1 MVTAYNA
8 DDHATRRLLSAYP
21 QGVPVMASP
30 RDLPYN
36 AAVAIFLEVDTM
48 HRIECPNCHK
58 WLRLPRQVHNARLKC
73 SRCGHIFVGSS
84 RDDTPRPEPMEA
96 PVEVREQTPSEVTA
110 DFDAPVVLDAPAAPA
125 PGASSPQP
133 VRIVMAPR
141 PRKST
146 LPAVI
151 TIVAGA
157 LLIAV
162 LVLLVYGVTHKHVI
176 LKDAGGRIILDQW
189 LANEE
194 AVRVKEEHE
203 KKPEKKSDGDALG
216 IGDTAAKTSDAPS
229 AGGGSVSEG
238 GLVGAAQITGDT
250 QFALESMRIIPDE
263 VGAGGIYCGVA
274 WSKHDTVVEKATLTL
289 KVGQTNLTPVTLQWL
304 APGGRVPFTAHFSF
318 LDAQQ
323 RMQAPRG
330 AFSGVVIRKDLDGWD
345 IPPGEPS
352 DDVSDDKT
360 TITITGIAT
369 NRASG
374 SVRGARLHADFL
386 TDQGV
391 VQGSV
396 LGELKVT
403 DLAPAAKSDYTVT
416 YNPTLVGQP
425 HKYFLRVIGTRV
437 P

>member
-1 MVTAYNA
+1 MT
-8 DDHATRRLLSAYP
+8 

-36 AAVAIFLEVDTM
+36 AGVAILFEVDAM
-48 HRIECPNCHK
+48 HRIECPSCHQ

-84 RDDTPRPEPMEA
+84 RDDIPRPEPRET
-96 PVEVREQTPSEVTA
+96 PVEVQEQTPSEVTA
-110 DFDAPVVLDAPAAPA
+110 DFDAPVVLDAPAAAAPA
-125 PGASSPQP
+125 AGVSSPQP

-157 LLIAV
+157 LLIVV
-162 LVLLVYGVTHKHVI
+162 LALLVYGATHKHVI
-176 LKDAGGRIILDQW
+176 LKDVGGRVILDQW

-194 AVRVKEEHE
+194 AARVKEEHE
-203 KKPEKKSDGDALG
+203 KKPAEKKSGGGALG
-216 IGDTAAKTSDAPS
+216 IGDTVSKTSETPL

-238 GLVGAAQITGDT
+238 GLVGAAQVTGDT
-250 QFALESMRIIPDE
+250 QFALENMRIIPDD
-263 VGAGGIYCGVA
+263 VGEGGMYCGVV
-274 WSKHDTVVEKATLTL
+274 WSKHDTVVEKAMLTL

-304 APGGRVPFTAHFSF
+304 APGGRVPFTAPFSS

-352 DDVSDDKT
+352 DNVSDDKT

-369 NRASG
+369 NLASG
-374 SVRGARLHADFL
+374 SIRGARMHADFL

-396 LGELKVT
+396 LGELKVA
-403 DLAPAAKSDYTVT
+403 DLGPAAKSDYTVT
-416 YNPTLVGQP
+416 YKPALVGQP
-425 HKYFLRVIGTRV
+425 HKYFLRVIGTKV